1 MYMIRIRYLFFSLIV
16 NYYLHIPS
24 HKEEN
29 TQHMELDRQTDLLRT
44 RYTAAVLEGDGNE
57 AHRIV
62 SDAMTR
68 DIHLQAVYM
77 KIFGPALAEV
87 GRAWETG
94 RINVAQEHLATGITM
109 QQMARLREAWR
120 TSRERGTG
128 YSMVV
133 AAVEGELHSVGA
145 SMIADLFH
153 LDGWEVTNLGQ
164 DTPTGHLAEFVGDKK
179 PELVILSLSHSDR
192 IPAARQAAAALKA
205 LENAPAVFIGGA
217 PIPEERQ
224 AGMFDAD
231 LVSSDPLRALAAARD
246 LFNLRNQRMSLEG
259 HLTALGQRVLELRR
273 TRGWSQQEL
282 ATRASLDRTYIG
294 AVEKGTQNITIGA
307 AYRIADALETS
318 LSDLLG

>member
-1 MYMIRIRYLFFSLIV
+1 MG
-16 NYYLHIPS
+16 
-24 HKEEN
+24 
-29 TQHMELDRQTDLLRT
+29 LDRQTDLLRA

-62 SDAMTR
+62 SDAMAR

-77 KIFGPALAEV
+77 EIFGPALAEV

-94 RINVAQEHLATGITM
+94 QINVAQEHLATGITM

-120 TSRERGTG
+120 PSRERDTG
-128 YSMVV
+128 YSVVV

-164 DTPTGHLAEFVGDKK
+164 DTPTGHLAEFVGDKR

-217 PIPEERQ
+217 LIPEERQ

-231 LVSSDPLRALAAARD
+231 LVSSDPLRALAAARE
-246 LFNLRNQRMSLEG
+246 LFNLRNQRMSLES

-273 TRGWSQQEL
+273 SRGWSQQEL
-282 ATRASLDRTYIG
+282 ATKASLDRTYIG

-307 AYRIADALETS
+307 AYRIADALEAS
-318 LSDLLG
+318 LADLLGHSGR

>member
-1 MYMIRIRYLFFSLIV
+1 
-16 NYYLHIPS
+16 
-24 HKEEN
+24 
-29 TQHMELDRQTDLLRT
+29 MEQDRQTTLLRT
-44 RYTAAVLEGDGNE
+44 RYTDALLEGDGNE

-62 SDAMTR
+62 SDAMER
-68 DIHLQAVYM
+68 GIHLRAVYLE
-77 KIFGPALAEV
+77 ILSPALAEV

-94 RINVAQEHLATGITM
+94 QINVAQEHLATGITM

-120 TSRERGTG
+120 PSRERDTG
-128 YSMVV
+128 YSVVV

-164 DTPTGHLAEFVGDKK
+164 DTPTGHLEEFVGDKR

-192 IPAARQAAAALKA
+192 IPAASQAAAALKA
-205 LENAPAVFIGGA
+205 LENAPA
-217 PIPEERQ
+217 E
-224 AGMFDAD
+224 
-231 LVSSDPLRALAAARD
+231 S
-246 LFNLRNQRMSLEG
+246 

-273 TRGWSQQEL
+273 SWGWSQQEL

-307 AYRIADALETS
+307 AYRIAEALEAS
-318 LSDLLG
+318 LSDLLRQP